1 MKKPSRW
8 LDQQVNDILNLYVLF
23 ITCQKL
29 ILESWI
35 YQFFSQILDYN
46 EEEAAEEAEHDKTP
60 SLSFSAT
67 TDSSVRNFEPQLFSI
82 IIFYLKYFILP
93 IFFVF

>member
-1 MKKPSRW
+1 MFWSSY
-8 LDQQVNDILNLYVLF
+8 VN
-23 ITCQKL
+23 
-29 ILESWI
+29 ILEFWI

-67 TDSSVRNFEPQLFSI
+67 TDSSVRNFDHILRVNWKYNCMIEP
-82 IIFYLKYFILP
+82 
-93 IFFVF
+93 